1 MIVRQFLQWSQT
13 APASQRADGAS
24 ALARA
29 YLYTDMEEQ
38 DRRDAII
45 ALTSLLD
52 DPSPLVRRSMA
63 ESLASASDAPHH
75 IILALAEDQS
85 DIAALVLSRSPLLTD
100 SDLIDCAAVGDAFA
114 QSAIALR
121 PELKAPVAAALAEVG
136 AREACIS
143 LAVNPGADVPE
154 FSMRRIIERF
164 GDDGEMREALLSRP
178 WLPPSL
184 RADLVMATASAL
196 SAFATQCGWMTNE
209 RAARVTREA
218 QEKAHV
224 IIAADTA
231 DVDTETLALAAHL
244 RDKGQLTA
252 GLMMRSLLSGSRGL
266 FIAALSDLSGLPL
279 SRVAG
284 LSRDWRSSGFT
295 ALYRKAGLPENILPA
310 FQAALACLHKFQVEY
325 GTDMP
330 ARLHRELVS
339 DVIDACENANTG
351 ELNKLI
357 AVLRRLET
365 EAAREDARHQS
376 HALAMGFDANMT
388 AIENRPDP
396 EAIAAAMAEPP
407 LRLSMGDGTVE
418 KFDPNAVQIRIGD
431 GPVTRASE
439 IVIDF
444 EALEA
449 ELMAA

>member
-1 MIVRQFLQWSQT
+1 
-13 APASQRADGAS
+13 
-24 ALARA
+24 
-29 YLYTDMEEQ
+29 
-38 DRRDAII
+38 
-45 ALTSLLD
+45 
-52 DPSPLVRRSMA
+52 
-63 ESLASASDAPHH
+63 
-75 IILALAEDQS
+75 
-85 DIAALVLSRSPLLTD
+85 
-100 SDLIDCAAVGDAFA
+100 
-114 QSAIALR
+114 
-121 PELKAPVAAALAEVG
+121 
-136 AREACIS
+136 
-143 LAVNPGADVPE
+143 
-154 FSMRRIIERF
+154 
-164 GDDGEMREALLSRP
+164 
-178 WLPPSL
+178 
-184 RADLVMATASAL
+184 
-196 SAFATQCGWMTNE
+196 
-209 RAARVTREA
+209 
-218 QEKAHV
+218 
-224 IIAADTA
+224 
-231 DVDTETLALAAHL
+231 
-244 RDKGQLTA
+244 
-252 GLMMRSLLSGSRGL
+252 
-266 FIAALSDLSGLPL
+266 
-279 SRVAG
+279 
-284 LSRDWRSSGFT
+284 
-295 ALYRKAGLPENILPA
+295 
-310 FQAALACLHKFQVEY
+310 
-325 GTDMP
+325 MP